1 MSNFIVTDRK
11 TDYLLP
17 PSVDDWLNEDH
28 LARYIVEVVDQLDLS
43 RLTRQY
49 AGRGSKAHHP
59 ATLLSILIYGYCTGV
74 FSSRKLERATYDS
87 VAFRYLAAG
96 THPDHDTL
104 ATFRRRF
111 FGEFS
116 ELFVQVL
123 ELAREMKL
131 LKLGNVCLDGTKIQA
146 NASRHSA
153 LSHGHIEKLETQLQA
168 EVQELLALAE
178 KTDQADVP
186 DGIDLPAEIRR
197 CEDRLAA
204 MADAKTK
211 IAARAE
217 ERYQREKPEYDAK
230 LTKRTEKE
238 KTTGKK
244 PGGKPPAAPRPGPK
258 DSDQI
263 NLTDEESRMMPVS
276 GGGFEQTYNAQAAAD
291 TETMLV
297 VATGLTQAPNDKEQV
312 KPMLETLVAQTLRLG
327 KITGLIADTGFCS
340 ETNITA
346 CETAGITPLI
356 AVAKE
361 NHHPNWRERHSEPP
375 ALPENATPVQTMAHR
390 LKTKAGRALYAL
402 RKQTVEP
409 VFGIIE
415 SVMGFRQFSL
425 RGLTKVSGEWTLV
438 CLAWNLKRL
447 AVLRLQE

>member
-312 KPMLETLVAQTLRLG
+312 KPMLETLVAQNLRLG

-409 VFGIIE
+409 VFGIIK

>member
-28 LARYIVEVVDQLDLS
+28 LARYIVEVVDRLDLS

-217 ERYQREKPEYDAK
+217 ERYQREKAEYDAK

-297 VATGLTQAPNDKEQV
+297 VATGPTQAPNDKEQV
-312 KPMLETLVAQTLRLG
+312 KPMLETLAAQTQRLG
-327 KITGLIADTGFCS
+327 KVTGLIADTGFCS

-409 VFGIIE
+409 VFGIIK

-438 CLAWNLKRL
+438 CLAWNFKRM
-447 AVLRLQE
+447 AALRLQ